1 MSTPEDL
8 KALEAIAAA
17 QAAGQD
23 PFGDDEPLT
32 VEADAG
38 EDAATDAD
46 ATADEPEAQAQPEAE
61 AEQDA
66 SETTTAEVQQ
76 ANADPAPAVASA
88 EAAELPTYK
97 AEVPQDYKAQR
108 AELMKAKADAMK
120 KLMDGEIDA
129 ETFAAEDMRVAD
141 ALEDLAAARIRAE
154 TLQEANAQSQQA
166 YQARA
171 IQRLIAN
178 AKSEVDYAADAT
190 AQKQFDTS
198 LQVLAAQPD
207 NAGKDFADLI
217 EDAHKMVKAMRGIA
231 QAPKQPA
238 AERKPAGDV
247 PVTLRSLPSAST
259 PNTGGVIE
267 QIARLKGPAYEAAY
281 AKLTPAQ
288 QAALLDE

>member
-17 QAAGQD
+17 EASGQD

-32 VEADAG
+32 VEADAD
-38 EDAATDAD
+38 EPAPEAAA
-46 ATADEPEAQAQPEAE
+46 EPEAEQAAADAPTAEADQPE
-61 AEQDA
+61 
-66 SETTTAEVQQ
+66 
-76 ANADPAPAVASA
+76 ADPAPAAAST
-88 EAAELPTYK
+88 AAELPTYK
-97 AEVPQDYKAQR
+97 AELPSDYKAQR
-108 AELMKAKADAMK
+108 AELMKAKAEAMK
-120 KLMDGEIDA
+120 QLMDGEIDA
-129 ETFAAEDMRVAD
+129 DAYAAEDARVSE

-178 AKSEVDYAADAT
+178 TKGEVDYATDAT
-190 AQKQFDTS
+190 AQQQFDTS
-198 LQVLAAQPD
+198 LQVLAAQPA

-217 EDAHKMVKAMRGIA
+217 EDAHKMVKAMRGV
-231 QAPKQPA
+231 QSQGKPTAPD
-238 AERKPAGDV
+238 RKPAGDA

-259 PNTGGVIE
+259 PNAGGVIE

>member
-32 VEADAG
+32 VEADAD
-38 EDAATDAD
+38 EPAPEAAA
-46 ATADEPEAQAQPEAE
+46 EPEAEQAAADAPAAEEEQAE
-61 AEQDA
+61 ADPSPATA
-66 SETTTAEVQQ
+66 STEE
-76 ANADPAPAVASA
+76 
-88 EAAELPTYK
+88 AELPTYK

-108 AELMKAKADAMK
+108 AELMKAKAEAMK

-129 ETFAAEDMRVAD
+129 EAFAAEDMRVAE

-217 EDAHKMVKAMRGIA
+217 EDAHKMVKAMRGVQTPAKAAAPA
-231 QAPKQPA
+231 Q
-238 AERKPAGDV
+238 ERKPAGDA

-267 QIARLKGPAYEAAY
+267 QIARLKGPAYEAAF

-288 QAALLDE
+288 QAALLDAD

>member
-17 QAAGQD
+17 EAAGQD

-32 VEADAG
+32 TEAA
-38 EDAATDAD
+38 
-46 ATADEPEAQAQPEAE
+46 ADEPAPEAAAE
-61 AEQDA
+61 PEAKQAAADAPAAEQ
-66 SETTTAEVQQ
+66 EQAE
-76 ANADPAPAVASA
+76 ADPAPAAASP
-88 EAAELPTYK
+88 EAVELPTYK
-97 AEVPQDYKAQR
+97 AELPQDYKAQR

-120 KLMDGEIDA
+120 QLMDGEIDA
-129 ETFAAEDMRVAD
+129 EAYAAEDARVSE

-178 AKSEVDYAADAT
+178 AKAEVDYAADAT

-231 QAPKQPA
+231 PQAKPG
-238 AERKPAGDV
+238 AERKPAGDA
-247 PVTLRSLPSAST
+247 PVTLRGVPSAST

-288 QAALLDE
+288 QAALLGE

>member
-32 VEADAG
+32 VEADAD
-38 EDAATDAD
+38 EPAPEAAA
-46 ATADEPEAQAQPEAE
+46 EPEAKQAAADAPTAE
-61 AEQDA
+61 ADQNE
-66 SETTTAEVQQ
+66 
-76 ANADPAPAVASA
+76 ADPAPAAAST
-88 EAAELPTYK
+88 EPAELPTYK

-108 AELMKAKADAMK
+108 ADLMKAKAEAMK

-129 ETFAAEDMRVAD
+129 EAFAAEDMRVAE

-178 AKSEVDYAADAT
+178 AKGEVDYATDAT
-190 AQKQFDTS
+190 AQQQFDTS
-198 LQVLAAQPD
+198 LQALAAQPA

-238 AERKPAGDV
+238 ADRRPAGDV

-267 QIARLKGPAYEAAY
+267 QIGRLKGPAYEAAY

>member
-1 MSTPEDL
+1 MTPEDQ
-8 KALEAIAAA
+8 KALDAIAAA
-17 QAAGQD
+17 EAAGQD

-32 VEADAG
+32 VE
-38 EDAATDAD
+38 DAAAEEAAHDAEAAAEPEAEQVAAD
-46 ATADEPEAQAQPEAE
+46 ATTAE
-61 AEQDA
+61 AEQ
-66 SETTTAEVQQ
+66 AESK
-76 ANADPAPAVASA
+76 PAAASA
-88 EAAELPTYK
+88 EAVELPTYK
-97 AEVPQDYKAQR
+97 AELPSDYKAQR

-120 KLMDGEIDA
+120 QLMDGEIDA
-129 ETFAAEDMRVAD
+129 EAYAAEDARVSE

-178 AKSEVDYAADAT
+178 AKAEVDYAADAT

-231 QAPKQPA
+231 PQAKPA
-238 AERKPAGDV
+238 AERKPAGDA

>member
-1 MSTPEDL
+1 MRTPEDL

-32 VEADAG
+32 VEADAD
-38 EDAATDAD
+38 EPAPEAAA
-46 ATADEPEAQAQPEAE
+46 EPEAKQAAADAPTAE
-61 AEQDA
+61 ADQNE
-66 SETTTAEVQQ
+66 
-76 ANADPAPAVASA
+76 ADPAPAAAST
-88 EAAELPTYK
+88 EPAELPTYK

-108 AELMKAKADAMK
+108 ADLMKAKAEAMK

-129 ETFAAEDMRVAD
+129 EAFAAEDMRVAE

-178 AKSEVDYAADAT
+178 AKGEVDYATDAT
-190 AQKQFDTS
+190 AQQQFDTS
-198 LQVLAAQPD
+198 LQALAAQPA

-238 AERKPAGDV
+238 ADRRPAGDV

-267 QIARLKGPAYEAAY
+267 QIGRLKGPAYEAAY

>member
-17 QAAGQD
+17 EAAGQD

-32 VEADAG
+32 TEAA
-38 EDAATDAD
+38 
-46 ATADEPEAQAQPEAE
+46 ADEPAPEAAADTEVEQAAADAPTAE
-61 AEQDA
+61 AEQA
-66 SETTTAEVQQ
+66 K
-76 ANADPAPAVASA
+76 ADPAPAAAST

-129 ETFAAEDMRVAD
+129 ETFAAEDVRVAE

-178 AKSEVDYAADAT
+178 AKGEVDYAADTT
-190 AQKQFDTS
+190 AQQQFDTS
-198 LQVLAAQPD
+198 LQVLAAQPA

-217 EDAHKMVKAMRGIA
+217 EDAHKMVKAMRGVQTPA
-231 QAPKQPA
+231 KAPA
-238 AERKPAGDV
+238 SDRKPAGDV

-267 QIARLKGPAYEAAY
+267 QIARLKGTAYEVAY
-281 AKLTPAQ
+281 AKLAPAQ

>member
-17 QAAGQD
+17 EAAGQD
-23 PFGDDEPLT
+23 PFGDDEPLET
-32 VEADAG
+32 PAEDGANESQAQDENKQEQTAADAP
-38 EDAATDAD
+38 TAD
-46 ATADEPEAQAQPEAE
+46 A
-61 AEQDA
+61 
-66 SETTTAEVQQ
+66 
-76 ANADPAPAVASA
+76 PAA
-88 EAAELPTYK
+88 EAAQQEPEPEPEPAALPAYK
-97 AEVPQDYKAQR
+97 AELPADHKAQR
-108 AELMKAKADAMK
+108 TELLQSKADAMR
-120 KLMDGEIDA
+120 KLMDGEMTA
-129 ETFAAEDMRVAD
+129 EEFATEEMRVTE

-166 YQARA
+166 YQART
-171 IQRLIAN
+171 IQRLIAKTK
-178 AKSEVDYAADAT
+178 AEVDYATDT
-190 AQKQFDTS
+190 AAQQQFDTS
-198 LQVLAAQPD
+198 LRVLAAQPA
-207 NAGKDFADLI
+207 NADKDFADLA

-231 QAPKQPA
+231 QVAKPPA
-238 AERKPAGDV
+238 ADRKPAGDV

>member
-1 MSTPEDL
+1 MTPEDQ
-8 KALEAIAAA
+8 KALDAIAAA
-17 QAAGQD
+17 EAAGQD

-32 VEADAG
+32 VEDEAEEAAPDA
-38 EDAATDAD
+38 EAATEPEAEPEAEQVAAD
-46 ATADEPEAQAQPEAE
+46 ATTAE
-61 AEQDA
+61 AEPFEAKPAAA
-66 SETTTAEVQQ
+66 STE
-76 ANADPAPAVASA
+76 AV
-88 EAAELPTYK
+88 ELPTYK
-97 AEVPQDYKAQR
+97 AELPSDYKAQR

-120 KLMDGEIDA
+120 QLMDGEIDA
-129 ETFAAEDMRVAD
+129 DAYAAEDARVSE

-178 AKSEVDYAADAT
+178 AKAEVDYAADAT

-231 QAPKQPA
+231 PQAKPV
-238 AERKPAGDV
+238 AERKPAGDA
-247 PVTLRSLPSAST
+247 PVTLRGVPSAST

>member
-17 QAAGQD
+17 EAAGQD

-32 VEADAG
+32 VEADAD
-38 EDAATDAD
+38 EPAPEAAA
-46 ATADEPEAQAQPEAE
+46 EPEAEQAE
-61 AEQDA
+61 ADPSPAAA
-66 SETTTAEVQQ
+66 ST
-76 ANADPAPAVASA
+76 

-120 KLMDGEIDA
+120 QLMDGEIDA
-129 ETFAAEDMRVAD
+129 EAFAAEDMRVAE

-231 QAPKQPA
+231 QAPKEPA
-238 AERKPAGDV
+238 ADRRPAGDV

-267 QIARLKGPAYEAAY
+267 QIGRLKGPAYEAAF

-288 QAALLDE
+288 QAALLDTD

>member
-1 MSTPEDL
+1 MTPEDQ
-8 KALEAIAAA
+8 KALDAIAAA
-17 QAAGQD
+17 EAAGQD

-32 VEADAG
+32 VEAAAEEAAPDA
-38 EDAATDAD
+38 EAAAEPEAEQAAAD
-46 ATADEPEAQAQPEAE
+46 ATTAE
-61 AEQDA
+61 AEQA
-66 SETTTAEVQQ
+66 ESKPAEV
-76 ANADPAPAVASA
+76 SA
-88 EAAELPTYK
+88 EAVELPTYK
-97 AEVPQDYKAQR
+97 AELPSDYKAQR

-120 KLMDGEIDA
+120 QLMDGEIDA
-129 ETFAAEDMRVAD
+129 DAYAAEDARVSE

-178 AKSEVDYAADAT
+178 AKAEVDYAADAT

-231 QAPKQPA
+231 PQAKPA
-238 AERKPAGDV
+238 AERKPAGDA

>member
-17 QAAGQD
+17 EAAGQD

-32 VEADAG
+32 VEA
-38 EDAATDAD
+38 AA
-46 ATADEPEAQAQPEAE
+46 EPEAEQAAADTPAAE
-61 AEQDA
+61 A
-66 SETTTAEVQQ
+66 VQ
-76 ANADPAPAVASA
+76 ANADPAPAVAST

-108 AELMKAKADAMK
+108 ADLMKAKADAMK
-120 KLMDGEIDA
+120 QLMDGEIDA
-129 ETFAAEDMRVAD
+129 EAYAAEDARVSE

-154 TLQEANAQSQQA
+154 TLQEANAQSQQT

-178 AKSEVDYAADAT
+178 TKSEVDYAADAT

-231 QAPKQPA
+231 PQARPGV
-238 AERKPAGDV
+238 ERRPAGDA
-247 PVTLRSLPSAST
+247 PVTLRGVPSAST

>member
-1 MSTPEDL
+1 MTPEDQ
-8 KALEAIAAA
+8 KALDAIAAA
-17 QAAGQD
+17 EAAGQD

-32 VEADAG
+32 VE
-38 EDAATDAD
+38 DAAA
-46 ATADEPEAQAQPEAE
+46 EEAAPEAE
-61 AEQDA
+61 AAAEPEAEQVAADA
-66 SETTTAEVQQ
+66 TTADAER
-76 ANADPAPAVASA
+76 A
-88 EAAELPTYK
+88 EAKPAAASPEAVELPTYK

-120 KLMDGEIDA
+120 QLMDGEIDA
-129 ETFAAEDMRVAD
+129 DAYAAEDARVSE

-231 QAPKQPA
+231 PQAKPV
-238 AERKPAGDV
+238 AERKPAGDA
-247 PVTLRSLPSAST
+247 PVTLRGVPSAST

>member
-32 VEADAG
+32 VEADA
-38 EDAATDAD
+38 
-46 ATADEPEAQAQPEAE
+46 DEPAPEAVPEAAADTE
-61 AEQDA
+61 AEQAAADA
-66 SETTTAEVQQ
+66 PAAEEEQ
-76 ANADPAPAVASA
+76 AEADPAPAAST

-129 ETFAAEDMRVAD
+129 EAFAAEDMRVAE

-231 QAPKQPA
+231 PQATRPG
-238 AERKPAGDV
+238 AERRAAGDA
-247 PVTLRSLPSAST
+247 PVTLRGVPSAST

-267 QIARLKGPAYEAAY
+267 QIGRLKGPAYEAAY

>member
-17 QAAGQD
+17 EAAGQD

-32 VEADAG
+32 MEADAD
-38 EDAATDAD
+38 EPAPEAAA
-46 ATADEPEAQAQPEAE
+46 EPEAEQAAADAPTAEADQPE
-61 AEQDA
+61 
-66 SETTTAEVQQ
+66 
-76 ANADPAPAVASA
+76 ADPAPAAAST

-108 AELMKAKADAMK
+108 AELMKAKAEAMK

-129 ETFAAEDMRVAD
+129 ETFAAEDMRVAE

-178 AKSEVDYAADAT
+178 AKSEVDYAADLN

-217 EDAHKMVKAMRGIA
+217 EDAHKVVKAMRGIA

-238 AERKPAGDV
+238 ADRRPAGDV

-267 QIARLKGPAYEAAY
+267 QIGRLKGPAYEAAY

>member
-17 QAAGQD
+17 EAAGQD

-32 VEADAG
+32 VEA
-38 EDAATDAD
+38 AAEPEAKQAAAD
-46 ATADEPEAQAQPEAE
+46 ATTTEAQQAE
-61 AEQDA
+61 
-66 SETTTAEVQQ
+66 
-76 ANADPAPAVASA
+76 ADPAPATAST

-108 AELMKAKADAMK
+108 AELLQAKAEAMK

-129 ETFAAEDMRVAD
+129 ETFAAEDMRVAE

-178 AKSEVDYAADAT
+178 AKSEVDYAADLN

-238 AERKPAGDV
+238 ADRRPSGDV

-267 QIARLKGPAYEAAY
+267 QIGRLKGPAYEAAY

>member
-17 QAAGQD
+17 EAAGQD

-32 VEADAG
+32 VEDAAEETAPDAEAVAEPVAEQVAADAPAAE
-38 EDAATDAD
+38 EDQAEADTEPEPAATRN
-46 ATADEPEAQAQPEAE
+46 
-61 AEQDA
+61 
-66 SETTTAEVQQ
+66 EV
-76 ANADPAPAVASA
+76 
-88 EAAELPTYK
+88 AELPTYK

-108 AELMKAKADAMK
+108 AQLLQAKAEAMK

-129 ETFAAEDMRVAD
+129 EAFAAEDMRVAE

-178 AKSEVDYAADAT
+178 TKGEVDYATDAT
-190 AQKQFDTS
+190 AQQQFDTS
-198 LQVLAAQPD
+198 LQVLAAQPA

-217 EDAHKMVKAMRGIA
+217 EDAHKMVKAMRGVQS
-231 QAPKQPA
+231 QAKAPA
-238 AERKPAGDV
+238 SDRKPAGDV

>member
-1 MSTPEDL
+1 MTPEDQKTL
-8 KALEAIAAA
+8 DAIAAA
-17 QAAGQD
+17 EAAGQD

-32 VEADAG
+32 VEAEA
-38 EDAATDAD
+38 DAD
-46 ATADEPEAQAQPEAE
+46 QPATEAEAQAAADAE
-61 AEQDA
+61 AEQG
-66 SETTTAEVQQ
+66 
-76 ANADPAPAVASA
+76 A
-88 EAAELPTYK
+88 EAAQAEPEPEQPEPVAMPAYK
-97 AEVPQDYKAQR
+97 AELPADHKAQR
-108 AELMKAKADAMK
+108 TELLKAKADAMR
-120 KLMDGEIDA
+120 KLMDGEMTAD
-129 ETFAAEDMRVAD
+129 EFSTEELRVTE

-154 TLQEANAQSQQA
+154 TLQEANAQSQQV
-166 YQARA
+166 YQART
-171 IQRLIAN
+171 IQRLIAKTK
-178 AKSEVDYAADAT
+178 AEVDYAADAT

-217 EDAHKMVKAMRGIA
+217 EDAHKMVKAMRGVQTPVKA
-231 QAPKQPA
+231 PA
-238 AERKPAGDV
+238 ADRRPAGDV

>member
-32 VEADAG
+32 VEADAD
-38 EDAATDAD
+38 EPAPEAAA
-46 ATADEPEAQAQPEAE
+46 EPEAEQAAADAPAAE
-61 AEQDA
+61 EDQAE
-66 SETTTAEVQQ
+66 
-76 ANADPAPAVASA
+76 ADPAPAAAST
-88 EAAELPTYK
+88 EAAELPIYK

-108 AELMKAKADAMK
+108 AELMKAKAEAMK

-129 ETFAAEDMRVAD
+129 DTYAAEDARVSD

-178 AKSEVDYAADAT
+178 TKSEVDYAADAT

-217 EDAHKMVKAMRGIA
+217 EDAHKMVKAMRGVQTPA
-231 QAPKQPA
+231 KAPAP
-238 AERKPAGDV
+238 ERKPAGDV

>member
-1 MSTPEDL
+1 MTPEDQ

-17 QAAGQD
+17 EAAGND

-32 VEADAG
+32 VEDASG
-38 EDAATDAD
+38 SAAAS
-46 ATADEPEAQAQPEAE
+46 ASGAASSAAEPEAGQAAADTPAAE
-61 AEQDA
+61 A
-66 SETTTAEVQQ
+66 VQ
-76 ANADPAPAVASA
+76 ANADPAPAVAST

-108 AELMKAKADAMK
+108 ADLMKAKADAMK
-120 KLMDGEIDA
+120 QLMDGEIDA
-129 ETFAAEDMRVAD
+129 EAYAAEDARVSE

-178 AKSEVDYAADAT
+178 TKSEVDYAADAT

-238 AERKPAGDV
+238 ADRKPAGDA

>member
-1 MSTPEDL
+1 MTPEDQ

-17 QAAGQD
+17 EAAGQD
-23 PFGDDEPLT
+23 PFGDDEPLET
-32 VEADAG
+32 PAEDGADESQAQDENEQEHTAADAP
-38 EDAATDAD
+38 TAD
-46 ATADEPEAQAQPEAE
+46 A
-61 AEQDA
+61 
-66 SETTTAEVQQ
+66 
-76 ANADPAPAVASA
+76 PAA
-88 EAAELPTYK
+88 EAAQQEPEPEPAALPAYK
-97 AEVPQDYKAQR
+97 AELPADHKAQR
-108 AELMKAKADAMK
+108 TELLQAKADAMR
-120 KLMDGEIDA
+120 KLMDGEMTA
-129 ETFAAEDMRVAD
+129 EEFAAEEMRVTE
-141 ALEDLAAARIRAE
+141 ALEDLAAVRIRAE
-154 TLQEANAQSQQA
+154 TLQEANAQSQEA

-178 AKSEVDYAADAT
+178 AKSEVDYAADAA

-217 EDAHKMVKAMRGIA
+217 EDAHKMVKAMRGVQTPAKAAAPA
-231 QAPKQPA
+231 Q
-238 AERKPAGDV
+238 ERKPAGDA

>member
-1 MSTPEDL
+1 MTPEDQ
-8 KALEAIAAA
+8 KALDAIAAA
-17 QAAGQD
+17 EAAGQD

-32 VEADAG
+32 VEADAD
-38 EDAATDAD
+38 EPTTEEAPEAAADTEAEQAAAD
-46 ATADEPEAQAQPEAE
+46 ATTTEAQQAE
-61 AEQDA
+61 
-66 SETTTAEVQQ
+66 
-76 ANADPAPAVASA
+76 ADPAPAAAST

-129 ETFAAEDMRVAD
+129 EAFAAEDMRVAE

-178 AKSEVDYAADAT
+178 AKGEVDYAADAT
-190 AQKQFDTS
+190 AQQQFDTS
-198 LQVLAAQPD
+198 LQVLAAQPA

-217 EDAHKMVKAMRGIA
+217 EDAHKMVKAMRGVQS
-231 QAPKQPA
+231 QAKAPA
-238 AERKPAGDV
+238 PERKPAGDV

>member
-17 QAAGQD
+17 EAAGQD

-32 VEADAG
+32 VE
-38 EDAATDAD
+38 DAAEEVA
-46 ATADEPEAQAQPEAE
+46 PEAE
-61 AEQDA
+61 AAAEPEAEQVAADA
-66 SETTTAEVQQ
+66 TTADAER
-76 ANADPAPAVASA
+76 AEADPAPAAAST

-120 KLMDGEIDA
+120 QLMDGEIDA
-129 ETFAAEDMRVAD
+129 EAYAAEDARVSE

-178 AKSEVDYAADAT
+178 AKAEVDYAADAT

-198 LQVLAAQPD
+198 LQMLAAQPD

-231 QAPKQPA
+231 PQAKPV
-238 AERKPAGDV
+238 AERKPAGDA
-247 PVTLRSLPSAST
+247 PVTLRGVPSAST

-288 QAALLDE
+288 QAALLGE

>member
-1 MSTPEDL
+1 MTPEDQKTL
-8 KALEAIAAA
+8 DAIAAA
-17 QAAGQD
+17 EAAGQD

-32 VEADAG
+32 VEAEA
-38 EDAATDAD
+38 DAD
-46 ATADEPEAQAQPEAE
+46 QPAAEAEAQAAADAE
-61 AEQDA
+61 AEQGATD
-66 SETTTAEVQQ
+66 
-76 ANADPAPAVASA
+76 APAA
-88 EAAELPTYK
+88 EAAQAEPEPEQPEPVAMPAYK
-97 AEVPQDYKAQR
+97 AELPADHKAQR
-108 AELMKAKADAMK
+108 TELLKAKADAMR
-120 KLMDGEIDA
+120 KLMDGEMTADEFSA
-129 ETFAAEDMRVAD
+129 EELRVTE

-154 TLQEANAQSQQA
+154 TLQDANAQSQQA

-231 QAPKQPA
+231 PQAKPV
-238 AERKPAGDV
+238 AERKPSGDA
-247 PVTLRSLPSAST
+247 PVTLRGVPSAST

-267 QIARLKGPAYEAAY
+267 QIARLKGPAYEAAF

-288 QAALLDE
+288 QAALLDAD

>member
-1 MSTPEDL
+1 MTLEEQ
-8 KALEAIAAA
+8 KALQAIAAA
-17 QAAGQD
+17 QAAGED

-32 VEADAG
+32 TEAA
-38 EDAATDAD
+38 
-46 ATADEPEAQAQPEAE
+46 ADEPAPEAAADTEVEQAAADAPTAE
-61 AEQDA
+61 AEQA
-66 SETTTAEVQQ
+66 K
-76 ANADPAPAVASA
+76 ADPAPAAAST

-108 AELMKAKADAMK
+108 AELMKAKADAMT
-120 KLMDGEIDA
+120 KLMDGVIDA
-129 ETFAAEDMRVAD
+129 ETFAAEDMRVAE

-178 AKSEVDYAADAT
+178 AKGEVDYAADTT
-190 AQKQFDTS
+190 AQQQFDTS
-198 LQVLAAQPD
+198 LQVLAAQPA

-217 EDAHKMVKAMRGIA
+217 EDAHKMVKAMRGVQTPA
-231 QAPKQPA
+231 KAPA
-238 AERKPAGDV
+238 SDRKPAGDV

>member
-17 QAAGQD
+17 EAAGQD

-32 VEADAG
+32 VE
-38 EDAATDAD
+38 DAAEEVA
-46 ATADEPEAQAQPEAE
+46 PEAE
-61 AEQDA
+61 AAAEPEAEQVAADA
-66 SETTTAEVQQ
+66 TTAEAEQ
-76 ANADPAPAVASA
+76 AEAKPAAASP

-120 KLMDGEIDA
+120 QLMDGEIDA
-129 ETFAAEDMRVAD
+129 EAYAAEDARVSE

-178 AKSEVDYAADAT
+178 AKAEVDYAADAT

-217 EDAHKMVKAMRGIA
+217 EDAHKMVKAMRGVQTVGKA
-231 QAPKQPA
+231 SAT
-238 AERKPAGDV
+238 ERKPAGDA
-247 PVTLRSLPSAST
+247 PVTLRGVPSAST

>member
-1 MSTPEDL
+1 MSTPEDI

-23 PFGDDEPLT
+23 PFGDDEPLA
-32 VEADAG
+32 VEAG
-38 EDAATDAD
+38 
-46 ATADEPEAQAQPEAE
+46 ADESAPEAE
-61 AEQDA
+61 AEPKAEQAAADA
-66 SETTTAEVQQ
+66 PTAEAKQ
-76 ANADPAPAVASA
+76 AEADPAPAAAST

-97 AEVPQDYKAQR
+97 AEVPQDYKAKR

-120 KLMDGEIDA
+120 QLMDGEIDA
-129 ETFAAEDMRVAD
+129 ETFAAEDMRVAE

-178 AKSEVDYAADAT
+178 TKSEVDYATDAA
-190 AQKQFDTS
+190 AQQQFDTS
-198 LQVLAAQPD
+198 LQVLAAQPA

-231 QAPKQPA
+231 HAPKAPA
-238 AERKPAGDV
+238 ADRKPAGDV

-267 QIARLKGPAYEAAY
+267 QIARLKGPAYEAAFD
-281 AKLTPAQ
+281 KLTPAHK
-288 QAALLDE
+288 AALLDAD

>member
-1 MSTPEDL
+1 MTPEDQ

-17 QAAGQD
+17 EAAGQD
-23 PFGDDEPLT
+23 PFGDEEPLT
-32 VEADAG
+32 TEEA
-38 EDAATDAD
+38 
-46 ATADEPEAQAQPEAE
+46 ADEPASEAAPEAE
-61 AEQDA
+61 AAAEPEAEQVAADA
-66 SETTTAEVQQ
+66 TTAEAEQ
-76 ANADPAPAVASA
+76 AEAKPAAASP

-129 ETFAAEDMRVAD
+129 EAYAAEDARVSE

-178 AKSEVDYAADAT
+178 AKAEVDYAADAT

-231 QAPKQPA
+231 PQAKPV
-238 AERKPAGDV
+238 AERKPSGDA
-247 PVTLRSLPSAST
+247 PVTLRGVPSAST